1 MLEGKIVAIS
11 GAAGGLGPTVARAF
25 FKAGAT
31 LCVGGRSM
39 EGLTRTLDLLQA
51 PAARRMATAVDLLDA
66 FAAKEWVEAIQK
78 RFGRIDIVLHLVGGY
93 KGGASI
99 AELDPADW
107 SSLNDMLVR
116 TTLNV
121 ARAFA
126 GPLKTGGWGRFIAVT
141 SPKARTPTAKTALY
155 AMGKAASDALVLALA
170 DELRGTGATANLI
183 EVDSIAMEGEVGRA
197 RDGVRAERVPPYGER
212 PTIDSP
218 ETRDAQ
224 QKKAYGKSTPA
235 EEIAAAMVFLCTDE
249 AATIN
254 GARLPLTGRG

>member
-1 MLEGKIVAIS
+1 MLQGKIVAIA
-11 GAAGGLGPTVARAF
+11 GAAGGLGPTVARSF

-31 LCVGGRSM
+31 LCFGGRST
-39 EGLTRTLDLLQA
+39 EGLTRTLDLLQV
-51 PAARRMATAVDLLDA
+51 PAARRMATVVDLLDA
-66 FAAKEWVEAIQK
+66 SAAKEWAEAIQK

-93 KGGASI
+93 KGGTSI

-126 GPLKTGGWGRFIAVT
+126 GPIKTGGWGRFIAVT

-183 EVDSIAMEGEVGRA
+183 EVDSI
-197 RDGVRAERVPPYGER
+197 
-212 PTIDSP
+212 DSP